1 MPGVHG
7 DLGGNSGAIFLNNV
21 ALLTMIGVAQKHCDL
36 EWDQDRIDDAKRE
49 LYKQPIFEVSSERR
63 SAWNKIL
70 LRGRRVIGDEQFNA
84 QSIHPIFEELLNQP
98 VKLRGKWTR
107 YRPKNVNRDVLSLPT
122 FHLPLYED
130 IIRTAAK
137 HAVR

>member
-1 MPGVHG
+1 V
-7 DLGGNSGAIFLNNV
+7 GGNSGAILLNNV

-36 EWDQDRIDDAKRE
+36 EWDQNRIDGAKEE
-49 LYKQPIFEVSSERR
+49 LYTQQFKISSERR
-63 SAWNKIL
+63 SVWNKIL
-70 LRGRRVIGDEQFNA
+70 LRGRRVIGDKQFNA
-84 QSIHPIFEELLNQP
+84 QSIHSVFEELVNQR
-98 VKLRGKWTR
+98 VELRGKRTR
-107 YRPKNVNRDVLSLPT
+107 YRPKNVNEDVLSLPK